1 MDAQDSEGPVRPEP
15 TPPATVWTVGH
26 STRSWE
32 EFLDLLAESG
42 IGAIAD
48 VRRYPGSRRYP
59 WFAGEAMAEALP
71 AAGFDYLW
79 IPQLGGRRKA
89 HAGSPNGAW
98 RNAAFRGYADHLR
111 SPEFAEGLARVL
123 DSAARRPT
131 ALMCAEAVWW
141 RCHRRLVSDVL
152 VHRGHPVVHVLG
164 PAQRQPHVLH
174 PDARPDG
181 DLLVYPPAQGGLFG
195 ETGD

>member
-1 MDAQDSEGPVRPEP
+1 M
-15 TPPATVWTVGH
+15 PPATVWTIGH
-26 STRSWE
+26 STRTWE
-32 EFLDLLAESG
+32 EFLALLAESG

-59 WFAGEAMAEALP
+59 WFASEAMAEALP

-89 HAGSPNGAW
+89 RPGSPNGAW
-98 RNAAFRGYADHLR
+98 RNAAFRGYADHLP
-111 SPEFAEGLARVL
+111 SAEFADGLARVL
-123 DSAARRPT
+123 ESAAGRPT

-152 VHRGHPVVHVLG
+152 VHRGHPVMHILG
-164 PAQRQPHVLH
+164 PGQRQPHVLH
-174 PDARPDG
+174 PDARPQG

-195 ETGD
+195 EGGD